1 MANASLLAVT
11 RDSKFL
17 VELANTGHGEDDEL
31 ASNDSVHAW
40 WTAIGPGNPADPP
53 GPGTDVDLEA
63 LRAARALIRG
73 LTSRNNGVDIE
84 VDGSAVGTIP
94 LSFEVGAQPD
104 LALLGPSTLP
114 RLIVS
119 RVVVELLRSSSNPEW
134 KRVKACPGPGCRW
147 VFVDRSRNGSR
158 RWCQM
163 SECGN
168 RAKGAAFRTR
178 QRH

>member
-1 MANASLLAVT
+1 MTNASLLAVT
-11 RDSKFL
+11 RDSRL
-17 VELANTGHGEDDEL
+17 LLELANTGHGEVDQL
-31 ASNDSVHAW
+31 ASNESVHAW
-40 WTAIGPGNPADPP
+40 WTAISPGNPTEPS
-53 GPGTDVDLEA
+53 GPGTDGDLEA

-84 VDGSAVGTIP
+84 VDGSAVATIP
-94 LSFEVGAQPD
+94 LSFGIGAQPD

-114 RLIVS
+114 RLIVV
-119 RVVVELLRSSSNPEW
+119 RVVADLLRSSSNPEW

-147 VFVDRSRNGSR
+147 VFVDRSRNDSR

-178 QRH
+178 HRR